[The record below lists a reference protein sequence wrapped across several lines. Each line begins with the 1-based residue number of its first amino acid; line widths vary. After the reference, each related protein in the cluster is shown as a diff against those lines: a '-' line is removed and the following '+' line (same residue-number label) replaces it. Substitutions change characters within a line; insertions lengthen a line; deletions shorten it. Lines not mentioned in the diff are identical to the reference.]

1 MFWFNRNG
9 APATGR
15 WDDGAAL
22 GLHSRETLLGLLD
35 HERARC
41 DRNGRQFA
49 LVVFDLA
56 GVPGNGAAH
65 RHLAGVLTT
74 RLRRT
79 DACGCLDLERVAAIL
94 PDTEL
99 DPAWTVANDV
109 RRATL
114 ETLPELTCAVYAYPT
129 AWWARDDRRGD
140 SPRRHPDLHGG
151 NGNGGAQRLPLDRT
165 APAPA
170 KKFAAPTQPAVPEGL
185 PERLQTLLSEPVPRW
200 KRMMDLTG
208 ATAALVLLSPVMV
221 LTALAVRLTSPGP
234 VLFTQPRVGKD
245 GRVFIF
251 WKFRTMRVGA
261 AGRKLELR
269 NQNEQTWPVFKMKR
283 DPRVTPLGR
292 VLRKT
297 SLDEL
302 PQLWNVL
309 KGDMSLVGPRPPTLD
324 EVQEYERWHLRR
336 LELTPGL
343 TCIWQVSGR
352 SLIGFADWVRMDL
365 RYAERRSV
373 LVDLMLLART
383 IPAVLSGRGAH

>member
-1 MFWFNRNG
+1 MATRSWFNRNG
-9 APATGR
+9 APRTNHR
-15 WDDGAAL
+15 DDGAARRF
-22 GLHSRETLLGLLD
+22 HTRESLLRLLD

-49 LVVFDLA
+49 LIVFDLA
-56 GVPGNGAAH
+56 LVPGTNAAH
-65 RHLAGVLTT
+65 RQLAGVLAT

-79 DACGCLDLERVAAIL
+79 DACGCLDIERVAAIL

-114 ETLPELTCAVYAYPT
+114 ATHPGLTCAAYAYPT
-129 AWWARDDRRGD
+129 AWWAHDDRRGD
-140 SPRRHPDLHGG
+140 SPQTRPDLPGG
-151 NGNGGAQRLPLDRT
+151 NGDTGARHLPLGRPTPPDPTR
-165 APAPA
+165 PASR
-170 KKFAAPTQPAVPEGL
+170 ESL
-185 PERLQTLLSEPVPRW
+185 PERLQALLAKPIPRW
-200 KRMMDLTG
+200 KRVMDVTG
-208 ATAALVLLSPVMV
+208 AATAIVLLSPVIA
-221 LTALAVRLTSPGP
+221 LTALAVRLTSRGP

-245 GRVFIF
+245 GRVFTF
-251 WKFRTMRVGA
+251 WKFRTMTAGA
-261 AGRKLELR
+261 AAQKPDLLD
-269 NQNEQTWPVFKMKR
+269 QNEQTRPVFKMRR
-283 DPRVTPLGR
+283 DPRVTLLGR
-292 VLRKT
+292 LLRRT

-309 KGDMSLVGPRPPTLD
+309 KGEMSLVGPRPPTLD
-324 EVQEYERWHLRR
+324 EVHEYERWHLRR

-365 RYAERRSV
+365 QYAERRSV
-373 LVDLMLLART
+373 LLDLMLLAQT

>member
-1 MFWFNRNG
+1 MSWFNRNG
-9 APATGR
+9 APGSGR
-15 WDDGAAL
+15 WDDGAARR
-22 GLHSRETLLGLLD
+22 LHSPETLLRLLD

-49 LVVFDLA
+49 LIVFDLA
-56 GVPGNGAAH
+56 QVPGKGAAH
-65 RHLAGVLTT
+65 RQLAGVLTT

-109 RRATL
+109 RQATL
-114 ETLPELTCAVYAYPT
+114 ATLPGLTCAAYAYPS
-129 AWWARDDRRGD
+129 AWWAHDDRRGD
-140 SPRRHPDLHGG
+140 SPQSHPDLPGG
-151 NGNGGAQRLPLDRT
+151 TGNTSAQRLPRGR
-165 APAPA
+165 PAPP
-170 KKFAAPTQPAVPEGL
+170 APTQPAAREGL
-185 PERLQTLLSEPVPRW
+185 PERLQALLAEPIPRW
-200 KRMMDLTG
+200 KRVMDVTG
-208 ATAALVLLSPVMV
+208 AVVVLVLLSPVMV
-221 LTALAVRLTSPGP
+221 LTMLAVRLTSPGP

-245 GRVFIF
+245 GRVFTF
-251 WKFRTMRVGA
+251 WKFRTMTAGA
-261 AGRKLELR
+261 AERKLELLD
-269 NQNEQTWPVFKMKR
+269 QNEQTWPVFKMTQ

-292 VLRKT
+292 LLRKT

-302 PQLWNVL
+302 PQFWNVL

-324 EVQEYERWHLRR
+324 EVHEYERWHLRR

-365 RYAERRSV
+365 QYAERRSV

>member
-1 MFWFNRNG
+1 MATRAWFNGDG
-9 APATGR
+9 APWANHR
-15 WDDGAAL
+15 NDRAARRF
-22 GLHSRETLLGLLD
+22 HTRESLLRLLD

-49 LVVFDLA
+49 LIVFDLA
-56 GVPGNGAAH
+56 LVPGTNAAH
-65 RHLAGVLTT
+65 RQLAGVLAT

-79 DACGCLDLERVAAIL
+79 DACGCLDAERVAAIL

-99 DPAWTVANDV
+99 DPAWTVANEV
-109 RRATL
+109 RQATRAH
-114 ETLPELTCAVYAYPT
+114 PGLTCAAYAYPT
-129 AWWARDDRRGD
+129 AWWAHDDRRGD
-140 SPRRHPDLHGG
+140 SPQARPNLPGG
-151 NGNGGAQRLPLDRT
+151 NGDTGAPHPPPGRETLDPTR
-165 APAPA
+165 PAA
-170 KKFAAPTQPAVPEGL
+170 RESL
-185 PERLQTLLSEPVPRW
+185 PERLQALLAEPIPRW
-200 KRMMDLTG
+200 KRVMDVTG
-208 ATAALVLLSPVMV
+208 AATAIVLLSPVIA

-245 GRVFIF
+245 GRVFTF
-251 WKFRTMRVGA
+251 WKFRTMTAGA
-261 AGRKLELR
+261 AARKPDLLD
-269 NQNEQTWPVFKMKR
+269 QNEQTWPVFKMRR
-283 DPRVTPLGR
+283 DPRVTLLGR
-292 VLRKT
+292 LLRRT

-309 KGDMSLVGPRPPTLD
+309 KGEMSLVGPRPPTLD
-324 EVQEYERWHLRR
+324 EVHDYERWHLRR

-365 RYAERRSV
+365 QYAERRSV

>member
-1 MFWFNRNG
+1 MSWLNRHG
-9 APATGR
+9 APPTGR
-15 WDDGAAL
+15 WDGGPAF

-56 GVPGNGAAH
+56 RVPASPAAH
-65 RHLAGVLTT
+65 RHLASVLTA

-79 DACGCLDLERVAAIL
+79 DACGCLDADRVAVIL
-94 PDTEL
+94 PDTPL

-109 RRATL
+109 HRATL
-114 ETLPELTCAVYAYPT
+114 EMFPGLTCAVYAYPS
-129 AWWARDDRRGD
+129 AWWVHGDRRGD
-140 SPRRHPDLHGG
+140 SPRSHPDLPGGHGNSRG
-151 NGNGGAQRLPLDRT
+151 QRLPVDR
-165 APAPA
+165 P
-170 KKFAAPTQPAVPEGL
+170 APTQPAALTAL
-185 PERLQTLLSEPVPRW
+185 PERLQALLSQPVPRW
-200 KRMMDLTG
+200 KRAMDVAG
-208 ATAALVLLSPVMV
+208 AASALVLVSPVMV
-221 LTALAVRLTSPGP
+221 LTALAVRLSSPGP
-234 VLFTQPRVGKD
+234 VLFTQARVGKD
-245 GRVFIF
+245 GRVFTF
-251 WKFRTMRVGA
+251 WKFRTMTAGA
-261 AGRKLELR
+261 GQHKADLAD
-269 NQNEQTWPVFKMKR
+269 QNEQTWPVCKMKR

-292 VLRKT
+292 LLRKA

-336 LELTPGL
+336 LDLTPGL

-352 SLIGFADWVRMDL
+352 RLIGFADWVRMDL
-365 RYAERRSV
+365 RYAYRRSV

>member
-1 MFWFNRNG
+1 MSWFNRSG
-9 APATGR
+9 PPPSGR
-15 WDDGAAL
+15 GDDGPAR
-22 GLHSRETLLGLLD
+22 GLHSRETLLRRLD

-49 LVVFDLA
+49 LIVFDVA
-56 GVPGNGAAH
+56 RVPGKGAAY
-65 RHLAGVLTT
+65 RQLADVLTT

-79 DACGCLDLERVAAIL
+79 DACGCLDLERIAAIL

-99 DPAWTVANDV
+99 DAAWTVATDV
-109 RRATL
+109 RRAEL
-114 ETLPELTCAVYAYPT
+114 ATLPELACAVYAYPT
-129 AWWARDDRRGD
+129 AWWAHDDRRGD
-140 SPRRHPDLHGG
+140 APQSHPDLPGG
-151 NGNGGAQRLPLDRT
+151 NDNTSAQRLPRGR
-165 APAPA
+165 PAP
-170 KKFAAPTQPAVPEGL
+170 PGSTQPAARDGL
-185 PERLQTLLSEPVPRW
+185 PERLQALFAEPIPRW
-200 KRMMDLTG
+200 KRVMDVTG
-208 ATAALVLLSPVMV
+208 AAVALVLLSPVMM

-245 GRVFIF
+245 GRMFIF
-251 WKFRTMRVGA
+251 WKFRTMTAGA
-261 AGRKLELR
+261 AERKPELR
-269 NQNEQTWPVFKMKR
+269 DRNEQTWPVFKMKQ

-292 VLRKT
+292 LLRKT

-324 EVQEYERWHLRR
+324 EVHEYERWHVRR

-365 RYAERRSV
+365 QYAERRSV

-383 IPAVLSGRGAH
+383 LPAVLSGRGAH

>member
-1 MFWFNRNG
+1 MSWFNRNG
-9 APATGR
+9 RPSTGR
-15 WDDGAAL
+15 RDDGPAG
-22 GLHSRETLLGLLD
+22 GLHSRETLLRLLD

-41 DRNGRQFA
+41 DRNGRQFS
-49 LVVFDLA
+49 LVLFDLA
-56 GVPGNGAAH
+56 RVPGHRIAH

-79 DACGCLDLERVAAIL
+79 DECGCLDVERVAVIL
-94 PDTEL
+94 PDTDL

-114 ETLPELTCAVYAYPT
+114 DMLPGLTCAVYAYPS
-129 AWWARDDRRGD
+129 AWWAHDDRRGD
-140 SPRRHPDLHGG
+140 SPRIHPDLRGG
-151 NGNGGAQRLPLDRT
+151 NGNSSGQRLPLDRPAPPQPA
-165 APAPA
+165 APAD
-170 KKFAAPTQPAVPEGL
+170 L
-185 PERLQTLLSEPVPRW
+185 PERLQALLSEPVPRW
-200 KRMMDLTG
+200 KRAMDVAG
-208 ATAALVLLSPVMV
+208 AATALVLASPVMV
-221 LTALAVRLTSPGP
+221 LTALAIRLTSPGP

-245 GRVFIF
+245 GRVFTF
-251 WKFRTMRVGA
+251 WKFRTMTAGA
-261 AGRKLELR
+261 GQHKAELAD
-269 NQNEQTWPVFKMKR
+269 QNEQTWPVFKMKR

-292 VLRKT
+292 LLRRA

-324 EVQEYERWHLRR
+324 EVQEYERWHVRR
-336 LELTPGL
+336 LDLTPGL

-365 RYAERRSV
+365 RYADRRSV